1 MTPAGQLDSTPTDP
15 SCSARVPPKVSPS
28 GETRTRWVVGLTAL
42 MMVAELIAGYLTHSL
57 ALTADGWHMATHVGA
72 LGLSAVAYWYAR
84 TRAAETRFA
93 FGTGKVY
100 ALAGFTSST
109 LLLLV
114 SFEMVASGVQRL
126 ITPEVVDFADAL
138 PVAVIGLL
146 VNLVSA
152 WLLEASHGHGKGDHS
167 AHDHA
172 HEGHSH
178 GHADHDHAH
187 HDHAHGDHAHHDH
200 AHGDHAHHDHAPRSD
215 QSEALRRAV
224 HEMGHDHNLRAA
236 YLHVVA
242 DALTSLLA
250 IGALLAGRY
259 LSLVW
264 LDAVVAIVAAL
275 VILRWA
281 WRLIADCSRQLIDL
295 GPSTALRDKVQG
307 ALEAIG
313 DTRVEDL
320 HLWHVGPTQLV
331 CVASVTTSGTTSL
344 DDYKRAVLATVP
356 VDHLTIEIAP
366 RARATAPAA

>member
-1 MTPAGQLDSTPTDP
+1 MTPAEQLQNAADP
-15 SCSARVPPKVSPS
+15 ACSARVPPKVSAS
-28 GETRTRWVVGLTAL
+28 GEARTRWVVGLTAV

-72 LGLSAVAYWYAR
+72 LGLSALAYWYAR
-84 TRAAETRFA
+84 THASETRFA

-114 SFEMVASGVQRL
+114 SFEMVSSGIQRL
-126 ITPEVVDFADAL
+126 ITPETVDFADAL
-138 PVAVIGLL
+138 PVAIIGLL

-152 WLLEASHGHGKGDHS
+152 FLLDASQH
-167 AHDHA
+167 
-172 HEGHSH
+172 GHSH
-178 GHADHDHAH
+178 GAADHSHHDHADHDHAH
-187 HDHAHGDHAHHDH
+187 HDHAHHDHAPHDHAHHDH
-200 AHGDHAHHDHAPRSD
+200 AGQPD

-242 DALTSLLA
+242 DALTSVLA
-250 IGALLAGRY
+250 IGALVAGRY
-259 LSLVW
+259 FSLVW

-275 VILRWA
+275 VILKWA
-281 WRLIADCSRQLIDL
+281 WRLITDCARQLIDL
-295 GPSTALRDKVQG
+295 GPSTALRDKVQH
-307 ALEAIG
+307 ALEALE
-313 DTRVEDL
+313 DTRVADL

-331 CVASVTTSGTTSL
+331 CVASLTTSGKTSL
-344 DDYKRAVLATVP
+344 EEYKRAVRAAVP

-366 RARATAPAA
+366 KVASPAA